1 MALVRADQTP
11 SNPVKAP
18 TADVPR
24 EILRD
29 QWKRP
34 LIVTPSGE
42 VRGYTR
48 ASSLGGVLEDQTGI
62 GIWKM
67 RQVAWAVGRSPA
79 LRLRAQAIPNTTEA
93 ANKELLKGLT
103 YDALDY
109 ADSNEAAQRG
119 TAFHALTE
127 QRDGGLPLPE
137 LDEGDAAVMAAY
149 GGLIQHFTVHG
160 MENFVVCDELD
171 TAGTYDRVLSPRV
184 ELVIPELD
192 LTISPDERVIDDLK
206 TSSTADYFGIKFAVQ
221 ETVYG
226 NGTPYRGWVD
236 RDELARLGYDRDLP
250 LDELNRLPLKVK
262 RAITRGERLPWPDGI
277 APRTDVGLIM
287 HVPSGGDTAQLYA
300 VDLIQGMELARMA
313 RDVQRWRARKGL
325 VVPLDPPRVPMPT
338 ALNAAGLMSM
348 IEAVSHPSREAFNA
362 LWKTH
367 HRVWTEEH
375 FAACVRRLDRSRV
388 GPSRLGRA

>member
-1 MALVRADQTP
+1 VALVRADQTP

-29 QWKRP
+29 QWRRP

-62 GIWKM
+62 GIWKQ
-67 RQVAWAVGRSPA
+67 RQVAWAVAHSRT
-79 LRLRAQAIPNTTEA
+79 LRVRGQAIPNTTEQ
-93 ANKELLKGLT
+93 ANKALLKALA

-127 QRDGGLPLPE
+127 QHDAGRPLPD
-137 LDEGDAAVMAAY
+137 LDPDDAAVMAAY
-149 GGLIQHFTVHG
+149 GGLIRHFTVHG

-184 ELVIPELD
+184 ELQIVELD
-192 LTISPDERVIDDLK
+192 LTIAPTDRVIDDLK

-236 RDELARLGYDRDLP
+236 RDELARLGYDRELP

-262 RAITRGERLPWPDGI
+262 KAITRGERMDWPDGI

-300 VDLIQGMELARMA
+300 VDLVQGIELARLA
-313 RDVQRWRARKGL
+313 RDVQDWRSRKGL
-325 VVPLDPPRVPMPT
+325 VVPVEAPRAQMPT
-338 ALNAAGLMSM
+338 ALNAAGLLSV
-348 IEAVSHPSREAFNA
+348 IAAVPHPSPEAFNA
-362 LWKTH
+362 LWEAN
-367 HRVWTEEH
+367 RSVWTNEH
-375 FAACVRRLDRSRV
+375 FKACTARLNRSRV
-388 GPSRLGRA
+388 GSRLGRA